1 MDPIL
6 VLRDGGE
13 ADGDSSMEFRGNES
27 CMIVFSNWDD
37 AGGAPALA
45 WADSNF
51 FVSASGR
58 AIPVRRARS
67 ALVHGLGEIIAL
79 HSRSRVVTLTFDL

>member
-45 WADSNF
+45 W
-51 FVSASGR
+51 G
-58 AIPVRRARS
+58 
-67 ALVHGLGEIIAL
+67 
-79 HSRSRVVTLTFDL
+79 